1 MRHADDTITGELPG
15 IKPLPAPRKPR
26 AKKYATLAEKQAAYR
41 ARKGVTAITVTLP
54 DALAAEFKQWLA
66 AKGKTASPVIEKL
79 IQTQLLRK
87 R

>member
-1 MRHADDTITGELPG
+1 MRHADDIVTGELPG
-15 IKPLPAPRKPR
+15 IKPLPATRKPR
-26 AKKYATLAEKQAAYR
+26 PKKYATLAEKQAAYR

-54 DALAAEFKQWLA
+54 DALAAEFRQWLA
-66 AKGKTASPVIEKL
+66 AKDKAPSEVIARL